1 MPYDFYNPTQPNKGP
16 YHTHYSQHV
25 DAGLLQSL
33 LHKHG
38 RFLPCHCSQSLCL
51 PLTSNQLSGGDRKH
65 AEKGVGLRS
74 GRGKYG
80 ARWRGVNVE
89 RAIRESKEE
98 EERKRRARKQQRDI
112 EG

>member
-1 MPYDFYNPTQPNKGP
+1 M
-16 YHTHYSQHV
+16 
-25 DAGLLQSL
+25 
-33 LHKHG
+33 
-38 RFLPCHCSQSLCL
+38 
-51 PLTSNQLSGGDRKH
+51 TSNQLSGGDRKH